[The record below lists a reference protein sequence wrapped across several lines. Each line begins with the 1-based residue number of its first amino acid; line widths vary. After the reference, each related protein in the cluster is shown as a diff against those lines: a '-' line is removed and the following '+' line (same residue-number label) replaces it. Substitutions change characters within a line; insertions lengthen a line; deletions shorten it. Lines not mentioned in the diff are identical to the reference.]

1 MADGLHRLGFVGF
14 GAMARRMAVRLRD
27 ASFSVIAFDV
37 AHPGGELDGFS
48 LSASAGALAEQV
60 DAILVCVPDDHAL
73 ASSMQAEGS
82 ALDKAR
88 PGQLL
93 INFSTVSPDASRT
106 LAEAAARREVRF
118 VEASMSGSTPEAE
131 VGQLVILAGGAE
143 ADVRAAGPIL
153 DVIGRKTIHAGPV
166 GDGLVT
172 KLIINGVMALGTA
185 ALAEGLAYGI
195 RSGVDRDI
203 LIDALS
209 SLILVSEHHRRKL
222 AMAKAGE
229 YPPQFPTRLMSKDMG
244 LLLADARKCGASM
257 PSMAAASQL
266 YAYASNSHSDEDYAS
281 AIPAL
286 EDLAKD
292 RNFRSP
298 RG

>member
-1 MADGLHRLGFVGF
+1 MADSLRKLGFVGF
-14 GAMARRMAVRLRD
+14 GAMARRMAARLRD
-27 ASFSVIAFDV
+27 ASYSVIAFDV
-37 AHPGGELDGFS
+37 AQPGGELDGFS
-48 LSASAGALAEQV
+48 LVASPGILTQQV

-73 ASSMQAEGS
+73 QSSMQAEGGVLE
-82 ALDKAR
+82 AAR

-106 LAEAAARREVRF
+106 LAEDAARRQIRF
-118 VEASMSGSTPEAE
+118 VEAPMSGSTPEAE
-131 VGQLVILAGGAE
+131 TGHLVILAGGSE
-143 ADVRAAGPIL
+143 GDVRAAAPIL
-153 DVIGRKTIHAGPV
+153 DVVGRKTFHAGPV
-166 GDGLVT
+166 GDGLVM

-185 ALAEGLAYGI
+185 ALAEGLAYGTQA
-195 RSGVDRDI
+195 GVDRDI

-209 SLILVSEHHRRKL
+209 SLILVSEHHKRKL

-266 YAYASNSHSDEDYAS
+266 YAVAGRSHPDEDYAA
-281 AIPAL
+281 AIAVL
-286 EDLAKD
+286 EALAKGMTS
-292 RNFRSP
+292 RS
-298 RG
+298 G